1 MTEALPSRNLCID
14 NFLESF
20 WRKLFEDVL
29 QQQIGKK
36 QKVIRIDQAK
46 LSGQRKKPKMN
57 GMP

>member
-36 QKVIRIDQAK
+36 QKVIRIDQTK